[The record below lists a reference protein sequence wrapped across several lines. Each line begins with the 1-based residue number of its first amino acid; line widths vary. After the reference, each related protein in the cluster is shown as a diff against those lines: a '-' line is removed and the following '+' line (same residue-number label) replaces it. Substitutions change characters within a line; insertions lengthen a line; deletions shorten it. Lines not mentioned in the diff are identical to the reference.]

1 MDEVKRSASLLALLL
16 LVSLALVAFPNVGI
30 VKAEGIIYI
39 RSDGSVE
46 GTDKISQ
53 NENVYTLTDNIYNST
68 ITVLKDDVVID
79 GAGFTLRGKPRGI
92 VLIDRDNVTI
102 KNFVVTTSSTSDNI
116 YVYRCSNCNIL
127 NNAITPF
134 VESFPGTGI
143 SVWGGESNVIAG
155 NQIANNLCGI
165 FLGENTHSNSI
176 LGNNIANN
184 TRGVQIQGS
193 QSNSIYNNN
202 FNNKLFDILIGSSTE
217 TALVNHFDNGTA
229 GNYWSNYNGTDSD
242 GDGIGD
248 TPYVIN
254 ENNQDNYPLME
265 PVEPTIIP
273 EFPSWTIL
281 PLFLI
286 ATLVGVT
293 VRNKIKKRKS

>member
-1 MDEVKRSASLLALLL
+1 
-16 LVSLALVAFPNVGI
+16 
-30 VKAEGIIYI
+30 
-39 RSDGSVE
+39 
-46 GTDKISQ
+46 
-53 NENVYTLTDNIYNST
+53 
-68 ITVLKDDVVID
+68 
-79 GAGFTLRGKPRGI
+79 
-92 VLIDRDNVTI
+92 
-102 KNFVVTTSSTSDNI
+102 
-116 YVYRCSNCNIL
+116 VYRCSNCNIL

-176 LGNNIANN
+176 LGNNIAIN

-229 GNYWSNYNGTDSD
+229 GNYWSNYNGTDSN

-248 TPYVIN
+248 TPYIIN
-254 ENNQDNYPLME
+254 EENQDNYPLME
-265 PVEPTIIP
+265 QIVIP
-273 EFPSWTIL
+273 EFPSWTPFLIVG
-281 PLFLI
+281 LI
-286 ATLVGVT
+286 ATFMLSIIY
-293 VRNKIKKRKS
+293 RRRCIREKENEKM